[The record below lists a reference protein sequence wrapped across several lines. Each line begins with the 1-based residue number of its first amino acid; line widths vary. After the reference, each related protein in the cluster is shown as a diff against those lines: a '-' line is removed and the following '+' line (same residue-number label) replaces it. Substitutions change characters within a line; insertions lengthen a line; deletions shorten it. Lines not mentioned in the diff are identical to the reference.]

1 MDIQGIISNTKIVD
15 KSKISTKY
23 ERDCRRF
30 NQVRTQFCSTNRLR
44 PKERELLHLL
54 ETRSECNNGDTK
66 INNETIGKVIGRS
79 RQAIDRYFKVL
90 EDLGF
95 ITRLSVAF
103 TYVKDGVVKIWKD
116 RIIRCRR
123 IFLKNRFKPKT
134 QEELKWKRDHR
145 PPFNIFKAKDEA
157 TNRIIDGTW
166 ALPAGFKI
174 RKDGVEYTPKWE
186 CYLDLYQMGLLDT
199 EQASM
204 YEHLKDLKETDHENP
219 EASLILGMKCFL
231 T

>member
-1 MDIQGIISNTKIVD
+1 MDIQSIIDNTKIVD

-30 NQVRTQFCSTNRLR
+30 NQVRTDFCSTNRLK
-44 PKERELLHLL
+44 PKERELLYLL

-66 INNETIGKVIGRS
+66 INNEVISQIIGRS

-95 ITRLSVAF
+95 ITRLSVAL
-103 TYVKDGVVKIWKD
+103 TYVKHGTRKVWKD
-116 RIIRCRR
+116 RVIRCRR

-145 PPFNIFKAKDEA
+145 PPFDIFKAKDEA
-157 TNRIIDGTW
+157 TNQIISGVW
-166 ALPAGFKI
+166 LLPAGASI
-174 RKDGVEYTPKWE
+174 RHDGVEYLPKWE
-186 CYLDLYQMGLLDT
+186 CYLDLYQMGLLDP

-204 YEHLKDLKETDHENP
+204 YERLKDLKEIDHENP
-219 EASLILGMKCFL
+219 EASLVLGKKCFF
-231 T
+231 